1 MPRPVRIAIVAA
13 AIPLILWAW
22 AGLVFAMDRAGDEGE
37 VLGRVTI
44 SGVSLAGLDRA
55 DAIAAVRSAEGTLGS
70 EPITV
75 TIEDTEFT
83 LLPAEVGFD
92 LDEAALVD
100 TAMRL
105 GRGGGFFG
113 EMRWWITNLAGGTER
128 EMAIQGT
135 YNRDALLGLLTIW
148 ESQSIAEPP
157 LEGGITIQGD
167 QVVPVY
173 PKAGTGLDLEATADL
188 IGASILGERVPVTG
202 ITEFRTPSLTNLD
215 VDAAVDDAEELIGS
229 PVTLAKILPQIS
241 LTYTPDVLRQ
251 AIASRLVI
259 GEDGQ
264 PELELFFQIGPLVQ
278 HLNPIRDEV
287 ETEPVDAQ
295 IVIRPD
301 DVPIILAGSN
311 GVLVDDGRLP
321 EAVMAAATS
330 VTRTGPLPV
339 RDGVAPAFTT
349 EHAAA
354 LGIKDLLYTATTFFA
369 PGGDTTNQNRVI
381 NIQRM
386 ADEVNGAIVFPGE
399 TFSLNA
405 HVGQRTEEDGYRRA
419 GAVIYRGPQLGRIVY
434 CCDHPANVGGGVSQF
449 TTTLYNAIW
458 WAGLEDVEHTP
469 HSIYF
474 TRYPMVREAT
484 LGWPTP
490 DLKFRNNT
498 EHGILIKTEYT
509 DRSITVKIFGDNGG
523 ITVEG
528 TTSER
533 RGLVEPYSYYEADPT
548 LAPGVEEVRY
558 EGQAGFTADVTRV
571 ITFPDG
577 TQTSQKWTWKYD
589 ANPKVIAVHPC
600 SLPEDYPERQETCP
614 VQVPANLGGMTAAQ
628 AQGALQSIGLAY
640 AEGEPFVVTDPAL
653 VGTVRAHDPAPGTWL
668 DVGMPV
674 TVRLGVC
681 PSCAPPPP

>member
-1 MPRPVRIAIVAA
+1 MPRAVRIAIVAA

-55 DAIAAVRSAEGTLGS
+55 EAVAALRSAEAALGT

-83 LLPAEVGFD
+83 LHPVEVGFD
-92 LDEAALVD
+92 LDEAAMVD
-100 TAMRL
+100 QAMRL

-128 EMAIQGT
+128 EMTVQGT
-135 YNRDALLGLLTIW
+135 YNRDALLGLLSIW
-148 ESQSIAEPP
+148 ESQAIAEPP

-188 IGASILGERVPVTG
+188 IGAAILGERLPVTA
-202 ITEFRTPSLTNLD
+202 ITEFRTPALTNLD

-251 AIASRLVI
+251 AIASRLVT
-259 GEDGQ
+259 GENGQ

-278 HLNPIRDEV
+278 HLNPIRDQV
-287 ETEPVDAQ
+287 ETDPVNAQ
-295 IVIRPD
+295 VVIRPD
-301 DVPIILAGSN
+301 DVPIVLPGSN
-311 GVLVDDGRLP
+311 GVKVDDGRLP

-339 RDGVAPAFTT
+339 RDGAPPEFTT
-349 EHAAA
+349 ADAEA
-354 LGIKDLLYTATTFFA
+354 LGVKELLYTATTFYA
-369 PGGDTTNQNRVI
+369 CCGDFKNQNRII
-381 NIQRM
+381 NIHRM
-386 ADEVNGAIVFPGE
+386 ADEVNGAVIMPGE
-399 TFSLNA
+399 VFSLNEY
-405 HVGQRTEEDGYRRA
+405 VGRRTEADGYRPA
-419 GAVIYRGPQLGRIVY
+419 GAIVGQIVY
-434 CCDHPANVGGGVSQF
+434 CCDHPANIGGGVSQF

-458 WAGLEDVEHTP
+458 WAGLEDVAHSPHTL
-469 HSIYF
+469 YF
-474 TRYPMVREAT
+474 SRYPMVREAT

-498 EHGILIKTEYT
+498 DHAIILKTEYT
-509 DRSITVKIFGDNGG
+509 STSVTVKVFGDNGG
-523 ITVEG
+523 IVVEG
-528 TTSER
+528 ITSER
-533 RGLVEPYSYYEADPT
+533 RNLTEPTEYYEPDPEVPPG
-548 LAPGVEEVRY
+548 APEIRDDGTP
-558 EGQAGFTADVTRV
+558 GFTADVTRI
-571 ITFPDG
+571 ITYPDG
-577 TQTSQKWTWKYD
+577 TKTTEKWTWTYD
-589 ANPKVIAVHPC
+589 PHPIRVAVHPC
-600 SLPEDYPERQETCP
+600 ELPEDHEQYDPAIPCP
-614 VQVPANLGGMTAAQ
+614 VQVPGNLGGMTAAQ
-628 AQGALQSIGLAY
+628 ANAALQAVGLAY

-668 DVGMPV
+668 EPGAPV